1 MPRPDAPLAGRRLW
15 FVGIG
20 GAGLSAYARLAQAW
34 GAEVGGWD
42 RVRTPYLAGLEAEV
56 EISGGPVVPDGWETV
71 VSSAYPGVAGASRAG
86 FLAELV
92 ALRRSIVVAGTHGK
106 GTVAAMVAFVLRE
119 TGRDPA
125 WLIGAPVPQLGANAG
140 AGEGWLVVEGDESDR
155 TVFAL
160 PATIAVVTNVE
171 LDHHTEFAS
180 LAELEHEFARWAE
193 RAQHV
198 VRDAPAW
205 DGELALPGEHNRRNA
220 GTALAALEL
229 AGVAP
234 AEAAPVLARFTGTG
248 RRFEVV
254 EARDVTIVDDYGHHP
269 TEIAATIAAVRERF
283 GDRRLRVLFQPHLY
297 SRTRHLARELGA
309 ALAEADDVT
318 VTDVYPARE
327 SPVPGVTGKLVVDA
341 LSDLGRVPAWM
352 PTVEQGVEH
361 VARVAR
367 PGDVLLVIG
376 AGDVDR
382 APALLR
388 ERLAS

>member
-1 MPRPDAPLAGRRLW
+1 LPPADAPLAGRRLW

-42 RVRTPYLAGLEAEV
+42 RVRTPYLDGLDAALEIAAE
-56 EISGGPVVPDGWETV
+56 PVVPEGWEVV
-71 VSSAYPGVAGASRAG
+71 VSSAYPGVAGSARAA

-106 GTVAAMVAFVLRE
+106 GTVAAMIAFVLRE

-125 WLIGAPVPQLGANAG
+125 WLVGAPVPQLGANGG
-140 AGEGWLVVEGDESDR
+140 AGTGWLVVEGDESDR
-155 TVFAL
+155 TVFGL

-171 LDHHTEFAS
+171 LDHHSEFAS
-180 LAELEHEFARWAE
+180 LAELEAEFDRWAA
-193 RAQHV
+193 RAEHT
-198 VRDAPAW
+198 VRATPAYE
-205 DGELALPGEHNRRNA
+205 GALALPGEHNRRNA
-220 GTALAALEL
+220 GTALAALAL
-229 AGVAP
+229 AGVP
-234 AEAAPVLARFTGTG
+234 EDEAAPVLARFAGTG
-248 RRFEVV
+248 RRFEVSEV
-254 EARDVTIVDDYGHHP
+254 GGVTLVDDYGHHP
-269 TEIAATIAAVRERF
+269 AEIAATIEAARERF

-309 ALAEADDVT
+309 VLAAADDVT

-327 SPVPGVTGKLVVDA
+327 APVAGVTGRLVVDA
-341 LSDLGRVPAWM
+341 VSDAGKVPAWM
-352 PTVEQGVEH
+352 PTVEQGVDH
-361 VARVAR
+361 VARAVR
-367 PGDVLLVIG
+367 PGDVVLVIG

-388 ERLAS
+388 ERLSR